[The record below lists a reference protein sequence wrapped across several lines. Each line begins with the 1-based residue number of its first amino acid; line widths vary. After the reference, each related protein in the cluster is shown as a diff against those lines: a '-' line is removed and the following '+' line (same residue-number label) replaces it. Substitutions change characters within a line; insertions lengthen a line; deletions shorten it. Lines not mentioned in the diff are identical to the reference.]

1 MGKFSVI
8 DILNAQSKEEAQH
21 QNFNIRFAPIEKIRP
36 SEMNKYG
43 IRDIEELAANIELFG
58 LEQSLTLRPIPNTDE
73 FEIIGGERRY
83 RACKLLY
90 DGGNEKFAAL
100 PYTLSEQ
107 NDDVMAELE
116 LHFINSARNLTDYE
130 KTWRAGRIKELLSEL
145 KKRGYKFKG
154 RMREI
159 VADILNVSPAQM
171 GIMEKIDKDLSEDFK
186 EEFRNQNIGITEAYE
201 LARLP
206 EDEQAKVLQ
215 GFKKTGIVPSKPK
228 EERQSD
234 STAAPARLEEA
245 QAEKEEIQA
254 TKKPIA
260 EDATLICGECHEK
273 QNAGQ
278 LPDRKRI
285 IRDLRSLAADLK
297 NGGGGG
303 SFDICGICED
313 AARLLMQDDIL
324 EDMKNG

>member
-21 QNFNIRFAPIEKIRP
+21 QDFNIRFAPIEKIRP

-206 EDEQAKVLQ
+206 DDEQAEVLQ
-215 GFKKTGIVPSKPK
+215 EFKETGTVHSKPK
-228 EERQSD
+228 EERQSN
-234 STAAPARLEEA
+234 STAAPAQLEEA
-245 QAEKEEIQA
+245 QTIPA
-254 TKKPIA
+254 TEKPIA
-260 EDATLICGECHEK
+260 EDSTLIYGECHEK
-273 QNAGQ
+273 QNAGK
-278 LPDRKRI
+278 LPDRKRV
-285 IRDLRSLAADLK
+285 IRDLRTLAADLK
-297 NGGGGG
+297 NGGDGG
-303 SFDICGICED
+303 SFDICEICED

-324 EDMKNG
+324 EVMKND